1 MCFVGCYHIR
11 IYNKNKTT
19 TQDKLLRNILRHLK
33 DHFFKFVAMEESN
46 MFSQKDM
53 RSMPHTC
60 VWSISY
66 AVFLYLTERFSS
78 QTNTA
83 RAKKEN

>member
-1 MCFVGCYHIR
+1 
-11 IYNKNKTT
+11 
-19 TQDKLLRNILRHLK
+19 
-33 DHFFKFVAMEESN
+33 

-53 RSMPHTC
+53 RSMSDTR

-66 AVFLYLTERFSS
+66 AVFLYLMERFSS

-83 RAKKEN
+83 RAKKKKELEYFLNLKVSR